1 MILLQFFYPDAD
13 NWLMSALSYKDRRAV
28 NDLDISDLGVP
39 DTVRYNVLTFVVNEE
54 YDRAINYLKDF
65 MDRDTD
71 YPNFKERVDRYI
83 NHAIDLIFAIRT
95 KRNFPGMSLL
105 TKSKQNEL
113 RERYRE
119 HFQELKSVMR
129 KVETCQEELRL
140 SDIKSTTML
149 VKSVWFSTVVVV
161 ISAVVIEIFQGLGAT
176 FFVVF
181 DDYLNKSLE
190 YVFKMLNL
198 E

>member
-1 MILLQFFYPDAD
+1 MAAISF
-13 NWLMSALSYKDRRAV
+13 KDRRAV

-65 MDRDTD
+65 LDKDSQ
-71 YPNFKERVDRYI
+71 YPNFKQRIDRYV

-95 KRNFPGMSLL
+95 KRNFPGISLL

-129 KVETCQEELRL
+129 KIENCQEELRL

-149 VKSVWFSTVVVV
+149 VRSLWLSTVVVV
-161 ISAVVIEIFQGLGAT
+161 ISAVAIEIFQGLGLS

-181 DDYLNKSLE
+181 DDYLNKVLE
-190 YVFKMLNL
+190 SIFKLLNIQ
-198 E
+198 

>member
-1 MILLQFFYPDAD
+1 
-13 NWLMSALSYKDRRAV
+13 MSSVAFKDRRAV
-28 NDLDISDLGVP
+28 NDLDINDLGVP

-65 MDRDTD
+65 LDRESD
-71 YPNFKERVDRYI
+71 YPNFKDRIDRYI
-83 NHAIDLIFAIRT
+83 NHAIDLVFAIRT
-95 KRNFPGMSLL
+95 KRNFPGISLL

-119 HFQELKSVMR
+119 HFKELKSVMR

-140 SDIKSTTML
+140 TDIKSTTIL
-149 VKSVWFSTVVVV
+149 VRSAWLSIVVVV

-181 DDYLNKSLE
+181 DDYLNKALE
-190 YVFKMLNL
+190 YVFKFFNLN
-198 E
+198 

>member
-1 MILLQFFYPDAD
+1 MG
-13 NWLMSALSYKDRRAV
+13 ALSYKDRRGAS
-28 NDLDISDLGVP
+28 DLDISDLGAP
-39 DTVRYNVLTFVVNEE
+39 DTVRYNVLTFVANEE
-54 YDRAINYLKDF
+54 YDRAITYLKDF
-65 MDRDTD
+65 LDRDSD
-71 YPNFKERVDRYI
+71 YPNFKDRVDRYI

-113 RERYRE
+113 RERYRD

-140 SDIKSTTML
+140 SDIKSTTVL
-149 VKSVWFSTVVVV
+149 VKSLWFSVVVVV
-161 ISAVVIEIFQGLGAT
+161 ISAVVIEIFQGLGET

-181 DDYLNKSLE
+181 DDYLNKALE
-190 YVFKMLNL
+190 YVFQFLNIQ
-198 E
+198 

>member
-1 MILLQFFYPDAD
+1 MGA
-13 NWLMSALSYKDRRAV
+13 MSFKEKRAV
-28 NDLDISDLGVP
+28 NDLDISDLGGP

-65 MDRDTD
+65 LDRDSD
-71 YPNFKERVDRYI
+71 YPNFKERIDRYV

-113 RERYRE
+113 RERYRD

-149 VKSVWFSTVVVV
+149 VKAVWFSTVVVV

-176 FFVVF
+176 FFIVF
-181 DDYLNKSLE
+181 DDYLNMSLE
-190 YVFKMLNL
+190 VVFKFFNI